1 MPWLKKPDDDDEG
14 PGRFHRTMIELLW
27 LLLLPVAAASGWWVA
42 RRRQMDRPGSAT
54 RSAEYFKGLNY
65 LIDDKPDQA
74 IEVFTRM
81 ADVDR
86 DTAEIHLA
94 LGNLFR
100 RRGEVDRAI
109 HVHGSLMARANLTAD
124 QRSRAMLELGEDYLR
139 AGLFDRAEALLRELV
154 DQPAHTEI
162 ALSRLIYI
170 FQQEKDWRQA
180 IAYCDRLERIS
191 GESQR
196 RQTAHFCCELAEEA
210 IRQQQETEAKTWLQ
224 DALARDP
231 KCTRAS
237 LLLGRLAMRVGNH
250 QAAIV
255 AFQAVERQDRGYLS
269 EAIGPL
275 GQCYGMLGRLDEWI
289 VCLREIQE
297 RDHGGRITDALAE
310 WLLRQEGEDAALQF
324 LERELRNYPT
334 LLGLRRLV
342 ELKLERGEGAKH
354 ADLQTLHCISTQMLN
369 SAARYRCDS
378 CGFVAKSL
386 HWCCPSCQ
394 QWNTSKPLP
403 DLVMK
408 TSA

>member
-1 MPWLKKPDDDDEG
+1 
-14 PGRFHRTMIELLW
+14 MIELLW
-27 LLLLPVAAASGWWVA
+27 LLLPVAAASGWWAAQRRDAGRTGSNA
-42 RRRQMDRPGSAT
+42 RN
-54 RSAEYFKGLNY
+54 AEYFKGLNY

-109 HVHGSLMARANLTAD
+109 HVHNSLMARSNLTAD
-124 QRSRAMLELGEDYLR
+124 QRYRAMLELGEDYLR
-139 AGLFDRAEALLRELV
+139 AGLFDRAEALLRDLV

-180 IAYCDRLERIS
+180 ITYCDRLEQIG
-191 GESQR
+191 GESR
-196 RQTAHFCCELAEEA
+196 RQQTAHFCCELAEEA
-210 IRQQQETEAKTWLQ
+210 IRQQQETEARAWLD

-231 KCTRAS
+231 NCTRAS
-237 LLLGRLAMRVGNH
+237 LLLGRLAMRAGNH

-269 EAIGPL
+269 EVIGPL
-275 GQCYGMLGRLDEWI
+275 GQCYGALGRLDEW
-289 VCLREIQE
+289 VTYLREIQE
-297 RDHGGRITDALAE
+297 REHGGRITDALAE
-310 WLLRQEGEDAALQF
+310 WLLRQEDEGSALQF
-324 LERELRNYPT
+324 LEHELRDYPT

-342 ELKLERGEGAKH
+342 EIKLKRGEGAKH
-354 ADLQTLHCISTQMLN
+354 ADLQALHCISTQMLN
-369 SAARYRCDS
+369 SAARYRCDH
-378 CGFVAKSL
+378 CGFVTKSL

-394 QWNTSKPLP
+394 QWNTIKPMP
-403 DLVMK
+403 DLVVK
-408 TSA
+408 TGT